1 MKSLANFFRN
11 DEAANSPP
19 EIFNFRIYF
28 LGLTSALG
36 GATFGW
42 DTGFI
47 GGAVGLD
54 GFKAR
59 FKISADTSD
68 ITANVV
74 ATLQAGCFFGS
85 LAAAPLSIAFGRRIA
100 MHVFLLLF
108 QIGTVLQLL
117 PGGSLALMYAGRVLT
132 GGGVGAISV
141 LNPMYISECAP
152 RAIRGRM
159 TSTVNLVIVSAL
171 TIAFFVNL
179 IAANHLTGD
188 VQWRVPF
195 ALPMIPAGL
204 MQIGMLFQPESPR
217 WLVSKDRDEEAHTVL
232 VQIRKLPPTHPYI
245 MEELQHIRTQLD
257 AERAATAGT
266 STLGLFKEI
275 VTHVPSRRVFAVG
288 CFLQFAQQLTGT
300 NSINYYSPLI
310 FKLIGFTG
318 GTTAL
323 LATGVYGIVKVVT
336 TLFYVV
342 FLIDQIGRRR
352 PLIVGATIQAL
363 CLLVLFFISH
373 FDPLLQTPT
382 GGGVTSS
389 GYASA
394 VMIYVYAFGWSFGFS
409 VAPWVLAAEIF
420 PTRIRAV
427 SFSAVIA
434 LQWGLNFMITR
445 VTPLMITA
453 MGIQY
458 VFLFF
463 ALCTFSKFCPCALQR
478 YSTNSVLATTGIVYF
493 IIPETKG
500 FPLEAMDALFSFGW
514 IHTKDLRPRAL
525 AVHKSENE
533 AAAAEAAREDSLAED
548 QKSKLDE
555 QRIARS

>member
-1 MKSLANFFRN
+1 MKSLTSFFRN
-11 DEAANSPP
+11 EEAANSPP

-47 GGAVGLD
+47 GGAVGLA

-59 FKISADTSD
+59 FKTGAETSAV
-68 ITANVV
+68 TANVV

-85 LAAAPLSIAFGRRIA
+85 LAAAPLAT
-100 MHVFLLLF
+100 VFAAARGKSCFNGIFLRF
-108 QIGTVLQLL
+108 FT
-117 PGGSLALMYAGRVLT
+117 SSALALLRSQFKKYGGRVIT
-132 GGGVGAISV
+132 GLGVGAISV

-159 TSTVNLVIVSAL
+159 TSTVNLVIVTAL
-171 TIAFFVNL
+171 TLAFFVNL

-217 WLVSKDRDEEAHTVL
+217 WLVSKDRDEEARSVL
-232 VQIRKLPPTHPYI
+232 VKIRKLPPTHPYI
-245 MEELQHIRTQLD
+245 AEELQHIRTQLD

-275 VTHVPSRRVFAVG
+275 ATHVPSRRVFVVG

-318 GTTAL
+318 GTTSL
-323 LATGVYGIVKVVT
+323 LATGVYGVVKVVT
-336 TLFYVV
+336 TLFYVI

-352 PLIVGATIQAL
+352 PLIVGAIIQAI
-363 CLLVLFFISH
+363 CLLILFFISH
-373 FDPLLQTPT
+373 FDPLPQTPT

-420 PTRIRAV
+420 PTRIRAI
-427 SFSAVIA
+427 SFSTVIA

-463 ALCTFSKFCPCALQR
+463 ALCTF
-478 YSTNSVLATTGIVYF
+478 TTAGIIYF

-525 AVHKSENE
+525 AAHKTENE
-533 AAAAEAAREDSLAED
+533 AAVAEAARKDSLAED
-548 QKSKLDE
+548 QKTRLDE
-555 QRIARS
+555 LRLEKA

>member
-1 MKSLANFFRN
+1 MKSPTSFFRN
-11 DEAANSPP
+11 EEAANSPP

-59 FKISADTSD
+59 FKTGAATSD
-68 ITANVV
+68 VTANVV
-74 ATLQAGCFFGS
+74 ATLQAGCFFGA
-85 LAAAPLSIAFGRRIA
+85 LAAAPLSTAFGRRIA

-108 QIGTVLQLL
+108 QLGTVLQLV
-117 PGGSLALMYAGRVLT
+117 PGGSIALMYGGRVIT
-132 GGGVGAISV
+132 GIGIGAISV

-171 TIAFFVNL
+171 TLAFFVNL

-204 MQIGMLFQPESPR
+204 MQIGLLFQPESPR
-217 WLVSKDRDEEAHTVL
+217 WLMSKGRDEEARDVL
-232 VQIRKLPPTHPYI
+232 VQIRKLPPSHPYI
-245 MEELQHIRTQLD
+245 AEELQHISTQLD
-257 AERAATAGT
+257 MEKAATAGA

-275 VTHVPSRRVFAVG
+275 VNHAPSRRVFVVG

-336 TLFYVV
+336 TLFYVI

-352 PLIVGATIQAL
+352 PLIVGAIIQAI
-363 CLLVLFFISH
+363 CLLILFFISH
-373 FDPLLQTPT
+373 FDPLPQTPT
-382 GGGVTSS
+382 GAGVTSS

-420 PTRIRAV
+420 PTRIRAI
-427 SFSAVIA
+427 SFSTVIA

-463 ALCTFSKFCPCALQR
+463 ALCTF
-478 YSTNSVLATTGIVYF
+478 TTTVIIYF

-500 FPLEAMDALFSFGW
+500 FPLEAMNTLFSFGW
-514 IHTKDLRPRAL
+514 VHTKDLRPRAL
-525 AVHKSENE
+525 AAHKSENE
-533 AAAAEAAREDSLAED
+533 AAVVEAAREDSLAED

-555 QRIARS
+555 QRTERS